1 MSKIGEIEMKNLMEY
16 KNFYAS
22 INYEEETSTFWG
34 RIEFIED
41 IITFESDSLEGLKKE
56 FKKVVEEHLEECKIL
71 NKDPYKPY
79 KGSLNVRIEPLLH
92 QKATLFSKQFNMSLN
107 QFVEKAI
114 REQIEKCE
122 KLKQ

>member
-1 MSKIGEIEMKNLMEY
+1 MKNIMKY

-22 INYEEETSTFWG
+22 IHYEEETSTFWG

-56 FKKVVEEHLEECKIL
+56 FKEVVEEHLEECKIL

-79 KGSLNVRIEPLLH
+79 KRNFNIQEGRKKTLLLNI
-92 QKATLFSKQFNMSLN
+92 
-107 QFVEKAI
+107 
-114 REQIEKCE
+114 
-122 KLKQ
+122 